1 MSAIGAILITGVAII
16 INILTKFIN
25 NDKINYKLIICGAL
39 CTAYF
44 FVSPIG
50 MYTMG
55 HKQLNYNIEDEH
67 NEHLRELTNED
78 EISDYIL
85 NSLYEFRIS
94 EDLIKLYPVK
104 NDPTFWKNIALGNRN
119 LNNDSRVM
127 KTEIIK
133 RIKERNNNKYDNY
146 LGMGYTINFM
156 DLERDY
162 VYQYYLFGL
171 LGIILILPQLF
182 VCFKTGINCLKNIR
196 QIPLLSTVLVAMG
209 PALGF
214 VVAYYSGH
222 VFGWISPS
230 YILVLTIAI
239 FNTKNYY
246 DLNSNNIN

>member
-1 MSAIGAILITGVAII
+1 MLILLNIFKISFATYAATNDEFLRYNIFDFYKSSDSFTLLSTRGWFDSGNEISAILFMLFPINIYLLFKENKKSNVLLYIIQFLAMIILGTRVSAIGAILITGVAII

-94 EDLIKLYPVK
+94 EDLIELYPVK

-133 RIKERNNNKYDNY
+133 RIK
-146 LGMGYTINFM
+146 
-156 DLERDY
+156 
-162 VYQYYLFGL
+162 
-171 LGIILILPQLF
+171 
-182 VCFKTGINCLKNIR
+182 
-196 QIPLLSTVLVAMG
+196 
-209 PALGF
+209 
-214 VVAYYSGH
+214 
-222 VFGWISPS
+222 
-230 YILVLTIAI
+230 
-239 FNTKNYY
+239 
-246 DLNSNNIN
+246 